1 MPRADNSHFVI
12 AAARRRAAATHKRAV
27 STLRRMDK
35 AGLPI
40 TFDAVAREAG
50 VSRSWLYNQPDLRA
64 EVERLRA
71 RRHRPSTP
79 HALVPDRQRA
89 SDPSLLQRLQAATE
103 RINHLQAENRQ
114 LREALAH
121 ALGQQRTNAV
131 HGDRRDTPT
140 RKSAAIIGPC

>member
-50 VSRSWLYNQPDLRA
+50 VSRSWLYNQPDLRT

-71 RRHRPSTP
+71 RRYPPTP
-79 HALVPDRQRA
+79 HAPVPHRQRA

-103 RINHLQAENRQ
+103 RIKHLEGENRQ

-131 HGDRRDTPT
+131 RGDRRDTPT
-140 RKSAAIIGPC
+140 TKFAAVIGPC

>member
-12 AAARRRAAATHKRAV
+12 AAARRRAAATDKRAV

-50 VSRSWLYNQPDLRA
+50 VSRSWLYNQPDLRT
-64 EVERLRA
+64 EIERLRA
-71 RRHRPSTP
+71 RRHPPTP
-79 HALVPDRQRA
+79 HASVPDRQRA
-89 SDPSLLQRLQAATE
+89 SDPSLLQRLHAATE
-103 RINHLQAENRQ
+103 RIKHLQAENRQ

-121 ALGQQRTNAV
+121 ALGQHRTNTV

>member
-12 AAARRRAAATHKRAV
+12 TAARRRAAATHKRAV

-50 VSRSWLYNQPDLRA
+50 VSRSWLYNQPELRT

-71 RRHRPSTP
+71 RRQHPTP
-79 HALVPDRQRA
+79 HTPVPHRQRA
-89 SDPSLLQRLQAATE
+89 SDPSLLQRLAAATE
-103 RINHLQAENRQ
+103 RIKRLEAENRQ

-131 HGDRRDTPT
+131 HGDHRDTPT
-140 RKSAAIIGPC
+140 TKFSAVIGPC

>member
-1 MPRADNSHFVI
+1 
-12 AAARRRAAATHKRAV
+12 
-27 STLRRMDK
+27 MDK

-50 VSRSWLYNQPDLRA
+50 VSRSWLYNQPDLRT

-71 RRHRPSTP
+71 PATPSDTARPGPATGNAPPTP
-79 HALVPDRQRA
+79 PCC
-89 SDPSLLQRLQAATE
+89 QRLQAATE
-103 RINHLQAENRQ
+103 RIKHLEAENRQ

-131 HGDRRDTPT
+131 RGDRRDTPT
-140 RKSAAIIGPC
+140 TKFAAIIGPC

>member
-1 MPRADNSHFVI
+1 MPRADNSHFII

-50 VSRSWLYNQPDLRA
+50 VSRSWLYNQPDLRT

-71 RRHRPSTP
+71 RPHPPTP
-79 HALVPDRQRA
+79 HAPVPDRQRA
-89 SDPSLLQRLQAATE
+89 SDPSLLQRLAAATE
-103 RINHLQAENRQ
+103 RIKHLQAENTQ

-121 ALGQQRTNAV
+121 ALGQQPTNAV
-131 HGDRRDTPT
+131 HGDHRDTPT
-140 RKSAAIIGPC
+140 RKFAAIIGPC

>member
-1 MPRADNSHFVI
+1 MPRADNSRFVI

-50 VSRSWLYNQPDLRA
+50 VSRSWLYNQPDLRT
-64 EVERLRA
+64 EVQRLRA
-71 RRHRPSTP
+71 RRQPPTP
-79 HALVPDRQRA
+79 HTPVPDRQRA
-89 SDPSLLQRLQAATE
+89 SDPSLLQRLGAATE
-103 RINHLQAENRQ
+103 RIKHLEAENRQ
-114 LREALAH
+114 LRQALAR

-131 HGDRRDTPT
+131 YGDHRDTPT
-140 RKSAAIIGPC
+140 RKSAAVIGPC

>member
-1 MPRADNSHFVI
+1 MPRADNSQFLI
-12 AAARRRAAATHKRAV
+12 AAAHRRAAATHKRAV

-50 VSRSWLYNQPDLRA
+50 VSRSWLYNQPELRT

-71 RRHRPSTP
+71 RRHPPTLP
-79 HALVPDRQRA
+79 AAVPDRQRA
-89 SDPSLLQRLQAATE
+89 SDLSLLQRLQAATE
-103 RINHLQAENRQ
+103 RIKHLEAENGQ

-121 ALGQQRTNAV
+121 ALGQQRANAI
-131 HGDRRDTPT
+131 HGDRRDTPV
-140 RKSAAIIGPC
+140 RKSAAIMGPC